1 MYRDGLKV
9 RELEPLGGAH
19 SLRVPVGVTLVLIFA
34 LAAVVSSWYGLG
46 GGISRDGAVYLYSGQ
61 RMAEGVPPYVSVFDH
76 KGPLAPMLAGAGV
89 MLSKLLNTDQIM
101 TVRVVFFL
109 MGCLAVVSAY
119 LLGSSLFKSQ
129 RAGIFAA
136 LTFLG
141 FFCFARYATAEP
153 EAKTPMLLFEVLALL
168 LTSQKRWFWAGLCGS
183 LAFLVWQP
191 MAVFPFVSFVLA
203 VTRPREER
211 FKAALRA
218 AAGILTP
225 LVVVVTYFYSYD
237 ALDDFLDGF
246 VLFNFL
252 YIVRGQAPLGL
263 HLAGAAFNIALPYS
277 TMLVPILLGLVMIL
291 RLYFL
296 KPFPY
301 RFAPIVLSFPA
312 PVLWSLRDFQL
323 ADDFYVFLPYAAIG
337 FGALL
342 ALAIDRAKPA
352 QLLAM
357 LLSTAILLAPVLW
370 FLQNFQLPDGS
381 YVFLLF
387 AAVGFG
393 ALLAFAVHR
402 AKTLLLPASLLN
414 LVLLTVALANTF
426 DEVSATAADRLK
438 GTDISLN
445 QQREGALAV
454 EERLGEAARLAS
466 INSPQVLV
474 LLHQENPNP
483 YLWLTAGVD
492 RAIEAR
498 TLRGFEGWIRQLEAS
513 DPDAIA
519 FFGEG
524 QTLTPTCHLSPA
536 HRHDIY
542 DWLRPRYQAEKMGPW
557 WIYVKNSR

>member
-1 MYRDGLKV
+1 LIRYLQKSNLAWIGSLGL
-9 RELEPLGGAH
+9 PL
-19 SLRVPVGVTLVLIFA
+19 LVLA
-34 LAAVVSSWYGLG
+34 LAAFVYNLHGFEDTLL
-46 GGISRDGAVYLYSGQ
+46 RDYSIYLYSGQ
-61 RMAEGVPPYVSVFDH
+61 RMAEGIPPYVSVFDH
-76 KGPLAPMLAGAGV
+76 KGPLSPMLAALGV
-89 MLSKLLNTDQIM
+89 AWSKELNWDDVY
-101 TVRVVFFL
+101 TVRLVFYTTA
-109 MGCLAVVSAY
+109 CLTAVAVY
-119 LLGSSLFKSQ
+119 LLGKNAFRSQVAGLF
-129 RAGIFAA
+129 GA
-136 LTFLG
+136 LAFLG
-141 FFCFARYATAEP
+141 FYGYAQPAASGPEP
-153 EAKTPMLLFEVLALL
+153 KTPMVLFETLSLLFAV
-168 LTSQKRWFWAGLCGS
+168 QKRWFWAGLCGS

-191 MAVFPFVSFVLA
+191 MAIFPFVALVLA
-203 VTRPREER
+203 VTRPKEER
-211 FKAALRA
+211 YGAALRA
-218 AAGILTP
+218 ASGIATP
-225 LVVVVTYFYSYD
+225 LVIVVAYFYYHD

-246 VLFNFL
+246 VFFNFL
-252 YIVRGQAPLGL
+252 YIVRGQVPLGT

-277 TMLVPILLGLVMIL
+277 TMLVPIILGLVMIL
-291 RLYFL
+291 RLYLL

-342 ALAIDRAKPA
+342 VLAIDRAKPA

-357 LLSTAILLAPVLW
+357 LLSTVILLAPVLW
-370 FLQNFQLPDGS
+370 SLRNFQLPDGS

-402 AKTLLLPASLLN
+402 TKTLLLPVSLLSV
-414 LVLLTVALANTF
+414 VLLTVALANTF
-426 DEVSATAADRLK
+426 DEVSASAADRLK

-445 QQREGALAV
+445 QQREGALEV
-454 EERLGEAARLAS
+454 EERLGEDARLAS

-492 RAIEAR
+492 RAIEGR
-498 TLRGFEGWIRQLEAS
+498 TPGGFEGWIRELEAS

-524 QTLTPTCHLSPA
+524 QSLTATSHFSPEHSHA
-536 HRHDIY
+536 FY
-542 DWLRPRYQAEKMGPW
+542 DWLRPRYQAEKIGPW
-557 WIYVKNSR
+557 WLYIRNSP